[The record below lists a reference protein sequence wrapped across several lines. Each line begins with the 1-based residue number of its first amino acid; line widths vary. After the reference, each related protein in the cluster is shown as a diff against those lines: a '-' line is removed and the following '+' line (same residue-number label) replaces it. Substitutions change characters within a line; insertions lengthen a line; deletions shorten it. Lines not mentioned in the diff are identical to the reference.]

1 MLQHIH
7 DSLAPYVYT
16 PDGGLADP
24 YHPVYALI
32 WVLNNLAA

>member
-1 MLQHIH
+1 MLQLIH

-24 YHPVYALI
+24 LHPIYMFMWLLKALG
-32 WVLNNLAA
+32 

>member
-16 PDGGLADP
+16 PTGGLADP
-24 YHPVYALI
+24 NHPIYMFMWLLK
-32 WVLNNLAA
+32 VLG

>member
-1 MLQHIH
+1 MLQHIY

-24 YHPVYALI
+24 LHPIYMLM
-32 WVLNNLAA
+32 WLLKVLS